1 MFKFAVIL
9 IILSLVAGVL
19 FSSPL
24 FTVEDVV
31 ITGYEEEG
39 LDLQT
44 LRGQNIFTADT
55 ELITAEIRED
65 PYVEEINYQRVFP
78 DRLEFEVIFNQ
89 PLAAIINNE
98 KYVIFNTYNYIIGED
113 LEENR
118 YQVPVLENLSYN
130 FRGKEVL
137 LAEEVED
144 FLAAMDRLPEEQKEK
159 IVSID
164 FAGPQIRLKLEE
176 GAEVVMGGF
185 TDIDRKFNI
194 LYSAL
199 KQDLVEPENMDY
211 LDLSAPERPVIKKT
225 GNND

>member
-1 MFKFAVIL
+1 MFKYAVIL
-9 IILSLVAGVL
+9 IILSLIAGVL

-24 FTVEDVV
+24 FTVEE
-31 ITGYEEEG
+31 IIISGYEKEG
-39 LDLQT
+39 LNLET
-44 LRGQNIFTADT
+44 LRGHNIFTADT
-55 ELITAEIRED
+55 DLITAEIRED

-89 PLAAIINNE
+89 PLAALINNE
-98 KYVIFNTYNYIIGED
+98 KYVIFNNYNYIIGEG

-144 FLAAMDRLPEEQKEK
+144 FLIAMARLPEEQRGRIE
-159 IVSID
+159 SID
-164 FAGPQIRLKLEE
+164 FGGPRIRLKLEE

-185 TDIDRKFNI
+185 SDMERKFNI

-199 KQDLVEPENMDY
+199 KQELVDPENLDY
-211 LDLSAPERPVIKKT
+211 LDISAPERPVIKKIN
-225 GNND
+225 NND